1 MSNSPSGSFG
11 LPDVALDGRDPPG
24 GRPADPLPGPV
35 EHRLAQVDQGGVE
48 VRQAL
53 QQLEGVVAGPAAH
66 VEDVAGVGRRGRCR
80 LGDQRHR
87 QRRIDRG
94 RLAGFQV
101 GEPLHVGV
109 EPLPDFIDCRF
120 HLVLQ
125 ENARTSRSVLSSPHR
140 RIPKVTAQQA
150 DLPGVQHL
158 VMAHHRR
165 ASNFVFAKQTRR
177 SIARVDQ
184 ARLSCHD
191 TPKRSSPASR
201 TSY

>member
-1 MSNSPSGSFG
+1 MERREDVPPLLVGTQVVQDRSGQHDVELPVRQLD
-11 LPDVALDGRDPPG
+11 LPDVALDGRDAAS

-66 VEDVAGVGRRGRCR
+66 VEDVPGVRRRGRCR

-94 RLAGFQV
+94 RLAGFEV

-109 EPLPDFIDCRF
+109 EPLPDFIDRRF
-120 HLVLQ
+120 HHFLPISPGLW
-125 ENARTSRSVLSSPHR
+125 AWRT
-140 RIPKVTAQQA
+140 
-150 DLPGVQHL
+150 
-158 VMAHHRR
+158 
-165 ASNFVFAKQTRR
+165 
-177 SIARVDQ
+177 
-184 ARLSCHD
+184 
-191 TPKRSSPASR
+191 TP
-201 TSY
+201 